1 MAVPETGDRPG
12 RGRVGSTMA
21 SVVPEMTQGGL
32 DNQILRYF
40 KGLRYICLPT
50 VNNCGELQ
58 LIAIIRRPI

>member
-1 MAVPETGDRPG
+1 
-12 RGRVGSTMA
+12 MA